1 VSTFNWKQ
9 STALQNQSNPLARI
23 SQRPNPVDLTE
34 QWVVNDALAIG
45 VYDGTYPGLKLA
57 SALAFPVVSVP
68 VSFMGMPTPVSKS
81 KNEAAQKALTKILLE
96 AETFLQKV
104 FILRRVVG
112 TAWGYPNWDAKRGR
126 IYHELIPNS
135 SVTDIIRDLTT
146 GETIQIIVNEQL
158 TVMSGEN
165 RQRVVNRKRFFTP
178 QTVRTE
184 YTGDVPPELKNQTVR
199 NTAGVM
205 PVAFANDVIDN
216 SKRGKSVYTRL
227 ISHLKNYHDVMLK
240 WSTVLAQFNVK
251 WVQEIEANLTDWLGQ
266 NPGLQSGANID
277 TNGVDFIV
285 NKMDKEKTSFIFPG
299 EAVTTAHKELLA
311 LIGDMVVI
319 GSGVPEMAFGKV
331 ATGNHASTEEQMTT
345 LANTVMDDQNQIDEP
360 LHEYIAA
367 CLRLEAGAT
376 MQGLDPEFDLPWND
390 LDVVSQETASKIQAN
405 LAEAY
410 ERLTNKASVP
420 LETRHAFSLRVWPKM
435 TEPDFEKWKAS
446 LGVAGKFNQF
456 QSASLTDALDVAGE
470 DWDAADGV

>member
-1 VSTFNWKQ
+1 MSTFNWKQ
-9 STALQNQSNPLARI
+9 STALQNQVNPLVNVV
-23 SQRPNPVDLTE
+23 QRPNSVDLTE

-57 SALAFPVVSVP
+57 SALALPVVSVP
-68 VSFMGMPTPVSKS
+68 VSFMGMPTPVSKN

-112 TAWGYPNWDAKRGR
+112 TAWGFPNWNVKLGR
-126 IYHELIPNS
+126 IYHELIPNA
-135 SVTDIIRDLTT
+135 SVSDIIRDLTT
-146 GETIQIIVNEQL
+146 GEILQIIVNEQL
-158 TVMSGEN
+158 TVTSGEN
-165 RQRVVNRKRFFTP
+165 RQRVVQRKRFFTP
-178 QTVRTE
+178 QTIRTE

-205 PVAFANDVIDN
+205 PVPFANDVIDN

-227 ISHLKNYHDVMLK
+227 LSHLKNFHDVLLK

-251 WVQEIEANLTDWLGQ
+251 WVQEIEANLDDWLKQ
-266 NPGLQSGANID
+266 NPGLQSGANLD
-277 TNGVDFIV
+277 VNGVTVLF
-285 NKMDKEKTSFIFPG
+285 NKKDKEKTSFIFPP
-299 EAVTTAHKELLA
+299 ESVTSAHKELLA

-345 LANTVMDDQNQIDEP
+345 LANTVMDDQNQINEP

-376 MQGLDPEFDLPWND
+376 MQSLDPEFDLPWND
-390 LDVVSQETASKIQAN
+390 LEVVSQETAAKIQLN
-405 LAEAY
+405 LADALGK
-410 ERLTNKASVP
+410 LTANASIP
-420 LETRHAFSLRVWPKM
+420 LETQHAFSLRCWPKM
-435 TEPDFEKWKAS
+435 TNPNFEIWKKS
-446 LGVAGKFNQF
+446 LGVSAKYKQF
-456 QSASLTDALDVAGE
+456 QTASLTDALDVAGE
-470 DWDAADGV
+470 DWDKGAGQ